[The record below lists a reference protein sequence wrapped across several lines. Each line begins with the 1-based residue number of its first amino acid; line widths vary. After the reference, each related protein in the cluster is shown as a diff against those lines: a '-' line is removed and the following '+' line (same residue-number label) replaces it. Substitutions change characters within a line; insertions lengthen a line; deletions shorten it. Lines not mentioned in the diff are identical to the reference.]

1 REGHSLHEI
10 IDGDEPLRPIIDF
23 DLLVEA
29 LNAITPKLSSG
40 QAKNLLCR
48 AFRDTCLEIFP
59 EWDKE
64 TMSIAE
70 SSDEKKISLHVLTFG
85 MRLPNIAKVSAFT
98 ELVRKKL
105 PAGLQKKGIIDNIA
119 NIGSF
124 KSFSLRILGTPK
136 YDKKTDKHVRIKKV
150 IRPKDGSIF
159 DFMIRPPNDDS
170 RVIDSPLLVVPE
182 SEVNRC
188 SKENNDTSSETT
200 QADFDF
206 VESLLGENGIEGYTL
221 SFPSDNIPDLFPL
234 TRNSPS
240 HCPICDREHE
250 SDNGY
255 ILRNK
260 KTYRFYC
267 YCANHEREPGTRN
280 PSVKLTISE
289 TALQREQKL
298 PSPTKLDRSKI
309 SDPND

>member
-1 REGHSLHEI
+1 SDVGQYRYKIRDDSVQPRNFLGADNEDEIEAILAEREGHSLHEI

-240 HCPICDREHE
+240 HCPI
-250 SDNGY
+250 
-255 ILRNK
+255 
-260 KTYRFYC
+260 
-267 YCANHEREPGTRN
+267 
-280 PSVKLTISE
+280 
-289 TALQREQKL
+289 
-298 PSPTKLDRSKI
+298 
-309 SDPND
+309 

>member
-1 REGHSLHEI
+1 
-10 IDGDEPLRPIIDF
+10 
-23 DLLVEA
+23 
-29 LNAITPKLSSG
+29 
-40 QAKNLLCR
+40 
-48 AFRDTCLEIFP
+48 
-59 EWDKE
+59 
-64 TMSIAE
+64 
-70 SSDEKKISLHVLTFG
+70 
-85 MRLPNIAKVSAFT
+85 
-98 ELVRKKL
+98 
-105 PAGLQKKGIIDNIA
+105 
-119 NIGSF
+119 
-124 KSFSLRILGTPK
+124 
-136 YDKKTDKHVRIKKV
+136 
-150 IRPKDGSIF
+150 GSIF

-234 TRNSPS
+234 TRNSLS

-250 SDNGY
+250 SNNGY

-267 YCANHEREPGTRN
+267 HRANHEREPGTRN
-280 PSVKLTISE
+280 NPSVKLIISE

-298 PSPTKLDRSKI
+298 PSPTKLDRSRI
-309 SDPND
+309 SDLNDHFVWWNLISMCTSKKRFSRNEVYNAIQATIACVQKNSK